1 MDTTTWHIIVLAII
15 QGLTEFLPISSSA
28 HLALVPQ
35 LMGWPD
41 QGVAVDV
48 AMHVGS
54 LVAVLVYFR
63 QELSRLLAAWLK
75 SLQTRELTP
84 ESRLVWGIGIATIPV
99 GIAGL
104 IMSVW
109 KLEETM
115 RAPLWIAIALIGF
128 GLLLWWADATGKRE
142 RNEYS
147 LSMQDIWWIGLAQVL
162 ALIHGA
168 SRSGVTM
175 TAGLWLGLQRN
186 AAARFSFLLSIP
198 AILLAGMADAVVLI
212 KYPPAVAGHDIFIGM
227 VVSAL
232 SAYLCI
238 KVFMALLERIGMLP
252 FVLYRIA
259 LGIALLIWVV

>member
-35 LMGWPD
+35 LMGWSD

-63 QELSRLLAAWLK
+63 QELGQLLEGWLK
-75 SLQTRELTP
+75 SLQTRQLTP
-84 ESRLVWGIGIATIPV
+84 ESRLVWGIGIGTIPI

-104 IMSVW
+104 IMWVW
-109 KLEETM
+109 KLEEPM
-115 RAPLWIAIALIGF
+115 RTPKWIAIALIGF

-142 RNEYS
+142 RDEYS
-147 LSMQDIWWIGLAQVL
+147 LSLQDIVWIGLAQVL

-212 KYPPAVAGHDIFIGM
+212 KHPPAVAWHDVLIGM

-238 KVFMALLERIGMLP
+238 KVFLALLERIGMLP